1 METQPTITVA
11 DMTLEQIMNTITE
24 NIMSEAGS
32 INQYELEGDIFLKV
46 EGKSNENG
54 GPALAA
60 VVFNE
65 EYDNL
70 WLEINVY
77 DRKDK
82 RYNMVSL
89 TTWTQT
95 EEGLKRN
102 IERLCNP
109 LPV

>member
-1 METQPTITVA
+1 MEIPNSITVA
-11 DMTLEQIMNTITE
+11 NMTLEQIMNTITD
-24 NIMSEAGS
+24 NIMSEAGP
-32 INQYELEGDIFLKV
+32 INQYELEGDIYLKV

-54 GPALAA
+54 GSALAT

-65 EYDNL
+65 EYENL
-70 WLEINVY
+70 MLEINVY

-89 TTWTQT
+89 TTWTQK
-95 EEGLKRN
+95 EAGLKMN